1 MLGELNQIG
10 SEDEAAEWADRQ
22 MQEKNKLN

>member
-1 MLGELNQIG
+1 LNQIG
-10 SEDEAAEWADRQ
+10 SEDEAAKWAHRQ